1 MLAPLPD
8 DLRLVLRRTAVLDEF
23 GADLA
28 TAVTGRPD
36 APELLARAEREQLF
50 VVPLDD
56 RGDWYRFH
64 HLFTEVLRDDLARTE
79 PDLVPRLHARAARWL
94 AATTSRWRPSG
105 TRWRATTGRWRPR
118 WWPGTHPCSP
128 GSVRSRPRSAGS
140 ARSATTPAAPTRGSP
155 SPAPS
160 PARTPGGRTRSS
172 RGPPSPSGLSTTR
185 RGGREPAPEALG
197 SGSRS
202 R

>member
-1 MLAPLPD
+1 VLAPLPD

-79 PDLVPRLHARAARWL
+79 PGLVPRLQARAARWL
-94 AATTSRWRPSG
+94 ADHDQPIAAVRHALAGDDRTLAAALVARHAPVL
-105 TRWRATTGRWRPR
+105 TRIGQVETALDWFRALGDDACR
-118 WWPGTHPCSP
+118 
-128 GSVRSRPRSAGS
+128 
-140 ARSATTPAAPTRGSP
+140 AARGSP

-160 PARTPGGRTRSS
+160 PARTPGCRTRSS

-185 RGGREPAPEALG
+185 RPASRPRRR
-197 SGSRS
+197 STFGSRS